1 MPSFTAMRRVEF
13 RDTDAAGIMHFAAFF
28 PLMES
33 VEHEFLRHL
42 GLSVLARD
50 ETGPVSWPRVN
61 VQCDFRSAVRFEDV
75 LTVTLRIARLGEKS
89 VTYDFDIRHDDQPV
103 AEGQNHGRLLPA
115 IRLRRSDAVDPHSLP
130 KSPTS
135 CALRGLIWLTAKSMC

>member
-1 MPSFTAMRRVEF
+1 MPSFTATRRVEF

-50 ETGPVSWPRVN
+50 AAGPISWPRVKAT
-61 VQCDFRSAVRFEDV
+61 CDYRSAVRFEDV
-75 LTVTLRIARLGEKS
+75 LTVTLKVARLGEKS
-89 VTYDFDIRHDDQPV
+89 VTYNFDIRHDDQPV
-103 AEGQNHGRLLPA
+103 AEGQITAVCCRLPNSGGPMQSIPIPVEIA
-115 IRLRRSDAVDPHSLP
+115 AKLRPFV
-130 KSPTS
+130 T
-135 CALRGLIWLTAKSMC
+135 